1 MIQLHV
7 TYTMK
12 PGIEPK
18 AFYEAL
24 AAAKIPETCQSE
36 HGNLGY
42 TYYYPANHSNQLF
55 LLEIWADEEAL
66 TAHQQTAHF
75 KAIPAIKEQYVTDT
89 LLNRYE
95 VH

>member
-12 PGIEPK
+12 SGIAPK

-24 AAAKIPETCQSE
+24 KAAKIPETCQHE
-36 HGNLGY
+36 NGNLGY
-42 TYYYPANHSNQLF
+42 TYYYSADHSNQLF
-55 LLEIWADEEAL
+55 LLEIWADEAAL

-75 KAIPAIKEQYVTDT
+75 KEIPSIKAQYVADT
-89 LLNRYE
+89 KLNRYE
-95 VH
+95 IH